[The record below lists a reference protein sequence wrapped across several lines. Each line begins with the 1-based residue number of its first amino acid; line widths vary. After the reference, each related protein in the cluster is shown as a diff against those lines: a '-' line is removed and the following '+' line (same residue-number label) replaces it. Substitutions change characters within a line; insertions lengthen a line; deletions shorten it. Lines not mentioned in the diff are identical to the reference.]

1 MTGAA
6 AGSAE
11 ASRRVPRLFGYISV
25 GMTVSAERLSTFCL
39 AGESWFG
46 NGYDQGSAWIW
57 RAGISPACGLR
68 TKPTAS
74 NTVRPIQVSPR
85 TASLITALAKYG
97 VVPRLRADLMT

>member
-39 AGESWFG
+39 AGESWLG
-46 NGYDQGSAWIW
+46 NGYDHGRAWIW
-57 RAGISPACGLR
+57 MSGISPACWLR
-68 TKPTAS
+68 TNPTAS
-74 NTVRPIQVSPR
+74 KTVRPIQVSPR
-85 TASLITALAKYG
+85 IASLITPLAKYG
-97 VVPRLRADLMT
+97 VVPRLRADFMT